1 MTINW
6 HYETVSTTE
15 STNSDLL
22 NRWHHHTL
30 TKPISYMALEQTSG
44 RGRRG
49 NSWISQKNQSLTFSL
64 AYPFANHL
72 NMMQL
77 QGLSLACGLST
88 VQCLCQFLQLSKST
102 AQSLGLGLKWPNDLL
117 IGDRKFGGILVEGG
131 QKSIQDPI
139 WMVIG
144 IGLNMDLPN
153 QTTNHLM
160 TANLTELNVNHH
172 SLDMDTLRK
181 DLTVSLGHTL
191 KMFSESGFGGFKDAW
206 NEWDLWHNQ
215 TVVLHQESNKIHQ
228 GKNLGVNDKGYLLL
242 DTPLGTKEISSGDLS
257 ISKDN

>member
-6 HYETVSTTE
+6 HYETVSITE

-30 TKPISYMALEQTSG
+30 TKPTSYLALEQTSG

-49 NSWISQKNQSLTFSL
+49 NQWISQKNQSLTFSL
-64 AYPFANHL
+64 AYPFVNHFNL
-72 NMMQL
+72 LQL
-77 QGLSLACGLST
+77 QGLSLACGLSII
-88 VQCLCQFLQLSKST
+88 QCLCQFLQLSKSN

-131 QKSIQDPI
+131 QKSTQDQI

-153 QTTNHLM
+153 QSTNHLM
-160 TANLTELNVNHH
+160 TTNLSEINLNDL
-172 SLDMDTLRK
+172 SLDIDALWK
-181 DLTVSLGHTL
+181 DLTLHLGHTIET
-191 KMFSESGFGGFKDAW
+191 FSESGFGGFKDDW

-215 TVVLHQESNKIHQ
+215 SVVLHQESNKMYQ
-228 GKNLGVNDKGYLLL
+228 GKNLGVNEKGYLLL
-242 DTPLGTKEISSGDLS
+242 DTPLGIKEISSGDLS
-257 ISKDN
+257 LSKEN

>member
-6 HYETVSTTE
+6 HYETVSMTE

-22 NRWHHHTL
+22 IRWHDHTL
-30 TKPISYMALEQTSG
+30 TEPISYMALEQTSG

-49 NSWISQKNQSLTFSL
+49 NRWISQKNQSLTFSL
-64 AYPFANHL
+64 AYPFTNHL
-72 NMMQL
+72 NMIHL

-88 VQCLCQFLQLSKST
+88 IEFLCQFLQLSKST

-117 IGDRKFGGILVEGG
+117 IGDKKFAGILVEGG
-131 QKSIQDPI
+131 QKSAQDPI

-144 IGLNMDLPN
+144 IGLNLDLPS

-160 TANLTELNVNHH
+160 TTNLKELNVNLL
-172 SLDMDTLRK
+172 SLDMDTLWK
-181 DLTVSLGHTL
+181 DLTVSLGRTL
-191 KMFSESGFGGFKDAW
+191 EIFSQSGFGGFKDTW
-206 NEWDLWHNQ
+206 NEWDLWHNHS
-215 TVVLHQESNKIHQ
+215 VVLHQESTKIQQ

-242 DTPLGTKEISSGDLS
+242 DTPLGIKEISSGDLS